1 MPFLSSLQGCQ
12 VSNPAD
18 SHAPLIIEILFET
31 RGGQLIEIP
40 SHDFLQ
46 SFEVRFSD
54 RSSPFGRLTLFDFE
68 GDYLESL
75 FLTEGLSRRVLLR
88 WGWDDGRSIS
98 QHPQFTMQITKYS
111 PTFTPEGVELQL
123 DLGAVSAVKQV
134 SDKKDRSWTSGKT
147 ATEIFR
153 EIAAAREW
161 KLVDQF
167 GQSTVE
173 ESDGFLP
180 EVSQSGESDMNFI
193 RKILLPKAVNV
204 GKRSFTFFTDRDGTV
219 HFHSD
224 TFLNRVAIVYNFA
237 RAAMGSVIS
246 FAPTD
251 ESLFNALQGSGNA
264 VYVAV
269 DSAEGTKTEIATTD
283 AGGVPDA
290 KKTIHPD
297 SAHITDHPGARKARI
312 AVTAVT
318 PEELLNKAAHRVD
331 WLRKQAFSADLAVKG
346 THAPQAQD
354 YVTVNYYK
362 HDGRIHYL
370 SGTFLVKTVIHTLD
384 SGGWQTAMELQR
396 TGKRAME
403 EKTTRQDA
411 DQHLKAKKDSNT
423 VDTEDE
429 AAQAAR
435 GFAAPPQT
443 VTKPVH

>member
-1 MPFLSSLQGCQ
+1 M
-12 VSNPAD
+12 SNPSD

-31 RGGQLIEIP
+31 RGGQLVEIP
-40 SHDFLQ
+40 SHEFFQ

-88 WGWDDGRSIS
+88 WGWDDGRGIA
-98 QHPQFTMQITKYS
+98 QHPQFVMQITKYN

-123 DLGAVSAVKQV
+123 DLGAVGAVKQV
-134 SDKKDRSWTSGKT
+134 SDKKERSWAAGST
-147 ATEIFR
+147 ATEIFQ
-153 EIAAAREW
+153 EIAGARDW

-167 GQSTVE
+167 GRNTVE
-173 ESDGFLP
+173 QSAGFLP
-180 EVSQSGESDMNFI
+180 EISQSGESDMNFI
-193 RKILLPKAVNV
+193 RKTVLPKAVNV

-224 TFLNRVAIVYNFA
+224 TFLNRVAVVYNFA
-237 RAAMGSVIS
+237 RSAMGDVIS

-283 AGGVPDA
+283 TGGVPDA

-297 SAHITDHPGARKARI
+297 SAYITDHPGDRKARI

-318 PEELLNKAAHRVD
+318 PEELLRKAAQRVD
-331 WLRKQAFSADLAVKG
+331 WLRKQAFAADLSVKG
-346 THAPQAQD
+346 THAVQAQD

-362 HDGRIHYL
+362 HDGQIHYL
-370 SGTFLVKTVIHTLD
+370 SGTFLVKTVIHTVD

-396 TGKRAME
+396 TGKRATD

-411 DQHLKAKKDSNT
+411 DQHLKAKKDAHT
-423 VDTEDE
+423 VDTEDK
-429 AAQAAR
+429 AAQAAS
-435 GFAAPPQT
+435 GFSAPAST
-443 VTKPVH
+443 VTKTVH